1 MENMSRWATVI
12 CIAAVVCVL
21 FELLS
26 PKGSLE
32 KVMRFVLGLFMLC
45 AIIIPLTQGA
55 FNIHFNFS
63 PQESFEEKSN
73 FEKRTEEQI
82 MELGKDSVSSLTSD
96 CLNKMNVEAKKIE
109 ISMDTEQD
117 NSISI
122 VMVTVTIDQKDKDQK
137 IKIRDTL
144 KKELGL
150 NVQVIT
156 EGG

>member
-1 MENMSRWATVI
+1 MDNISQWATVI

-26 PKGSLE
+26 PKGSME
-32 KVMRFVLGLFMLC
+32 KMLRFVLGLFMLC
-45 AIIIPLTQGA
+45 AIILPITQGA
-55 FNIHFNFS
+55 FTFHFDFS
-63 PQESFEEKSN
+63 PQESFEQKSD
-73 FEKRTEEQI
+73 FEQQTEEQI
-82 MELGKDSVSSLTSD
+82 KELGKESVSTLTQQ
-96 CLNKMNVEAKKIE
+96 CMNKMNVEAKKIE
-109 ISMDTEQD
+109 ISMDTKQD

-122 VMVTVTIDQKDKDQK
+122 VMVTVTIDPKDKDQK

-150 NVQVIT
+150 EVQVIT